1 MEKYSFGQELKEN
14 HEMTELE
21 LFRKEI
27 VQKDGYIDLL
37 KKNIAD
43 QQEEIHHLQLRVKAL
58 LDAQHN

>member
-1 MEKYSFGQELKEN
+1 MEKHSFGQELKEN